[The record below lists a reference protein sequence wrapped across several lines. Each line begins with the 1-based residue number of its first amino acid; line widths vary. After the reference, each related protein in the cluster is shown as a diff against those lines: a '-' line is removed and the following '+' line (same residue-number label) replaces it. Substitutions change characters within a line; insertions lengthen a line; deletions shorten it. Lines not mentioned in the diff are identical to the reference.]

1 MFLISLIVCLCIL
14 AVTSAFTLRM
24 GLDPVLTKTFPRDF
38 KNIPYGTDYGKDKDA
53 ELNKALEQKRL
64 KFLED
69 DLFDVLKV
77 AVAEKKVNIFLSFN
91 NNNIY

>member
-1 MFLISLIVCLCIL
+1 
-14 AVTSAFTLRM
+14 M

-77 AVAEKKVNIFLSFN
+77 AVAEKKVNIF
-91 NNNIY
+91 II